1 MRVKVTLFEG
11 VAIVIVAAA
20 HFHSFGASCIGLV
33 VNVPGG
39 AVRGRGGVPGC
50 AGAAAVSCAR
60 PLPAHVA
67 RCIRA
72 AAGCLCIANSA
83 HAATH
88 HFNYFLHLTR
98 HVTAIPTLSPRAKS
112 RDVHSGR
119 DSAIVH

>member
-11 VAIVIVAAA
+11 AAIVIVAAA

-67 RCIRA
+67 
-72 AAGCLCIANSA
+72 SA
-83 HAATH
+83 LPPAVYASRTVH
-88 HFNYFLHLTR
+88 TR
-98 HVTAIPTLSPRAKS
+98 QHTISITFYTSP
-112 RDVHSGR
+112 GP
-119 DSAIVH
+119 